1 MQSLWSY
8 ITPCCRWRTMA
19 VGLAEIGFIMN
30 IWKITV
36 ENPVEALSYRRILG
50 LLNIST
56 IKVAHGN
63 RQF

>member
-1 MQSLWSY
+1 
-8 ITPCCRWRTMA
+8 MA